1 MLRPARKAGLLCGAG
16 GLLLLPPRRA
26 FFEKNTEA
34 DMSKSDPHRIED
46 SDLYLF
52 LGILCYALDSPI
64 CGGIALSIALFIFYC
79 SFSTD
84 IE

>member
-1 MLRPARKAGLLCGAG
+1 
-16 GLLLLPPRRA
+16 
-26 FFEKNTEA
+26 
-34 DMSKSDPHRIED
+34 MSKSDPHRIED

-64 CGGIALSIALFIFYC
+64 CGGIALSIELFIFYC